1 MKNMNLLS
9 IYRDNSGIYLYLGE
23 EVTTKQQFQWVEPS
37 AYIPLNRT
45 FDIEILDEIL
55 EENNITTT
63 FNEIVTNPE
72 IIQTIKEEFL

>member
-9 IYRDNSGIYLYLGE
+9 IYRDNRGIYLYLGE
-23 EVTTKQQFQWVEPS
+23 EVKTKQQFQWVEPS

-55 EENNITTT
+55 VKNKISTR

-72 IIQTIKEEFL
+72 IIQTIKDEFM

>member
-23 EVTTKQQFQWVEPS
+23 EVTTKQHFQWVEPS
-37 AYIPLNRT
+37 AYIPHNRT
-45 FDIEILDEIL
+45 FHIDILDEIL

-72 IIQTIKEEFL
+72 IIQTIKEEFM

>member
-23 EVTTKQQFQWVEPS
+23 EVTTKQQFQWAEPS

-45 FDIEILDEIL
+45 FDIGILDEIL
-55 EENNITTT
+55 EENKITTT

-72 IIQTIKEEFL
+72 IIQTIKEEFM

>member
-23 EVTTKQQFQWVEPS
+23 EVTTKQQFQWAEPS
-37 AYIPLNRT
+37 AYLPLNRT
-45 FDIEILDEIL
+45 FDINILDEIL
-55 EENNITTT
+55 EENKITTT

-72 IIQTIKEEFL
+72 IIQTIKEEFM